1 MLNIIYSP
9 RLEHTIKILETP
21 YIEDKPPYK
30 EEIEMIRK
38 KVFNPNMKDE
48 ILSK

>member
-1 MLNIIYSP
+1 LSNA
-9 RLEHTIKILETP
+9 IKILETP
-21 YIEDKPPYK
+21 YLGEKAPYK

-38 KVFNPNMKDE
+38 KVFNPNMKEE